1 MYTVHH
7 MKKLL
12 QFSFWVLIAMLLIIP
27 IQMMIYIAFPPPTT
41 GVEFLVLFQQNWF
54 IGLLSLDLLYI
65 INNTLLLIIYFSL
78 TILLYKH
85 TPMISLLALL
95 LGAVGVATYYGSN
108 PAFEML
114 FMSQVHANATL
125 DYSIYL
131 ATIAEGLLF
140 TYIGTGFIS
149 YYILNAIALFLYA
162 YAFYQT
168 PDMPRSLAIWALI
181 SAILMTVPSSFG
193 LVGMIFALASLI
205 PWIVFCIRLA
215 RYYHHLIHHDD
226 QLNQFIG

>member
-1 MYTVHH
+1 MITPHH
-7 MKKLL
+7 LKKLL
-12 QFSFWVLIAMLLIIP
+12 QFSFWVLLTMLLIIP
-27 IQMMIYIAFPPPTT
+27 LQIVVFVAFPPPTT
-41 GVEFLVLFQQNWF
+41 GVEFLELFHQNWF

-85 TPMISLLALL
+85 APIMSLLALL
-95 LGAVGVATYYGSN
+95 LGAVGVAAYYGSN

-125 DYSIYL
+125 EYSIYL

-149 YYILNAIALFLYA
+149 YYILNAIVLFLYA
-162 YAFYQT
+162 YAFYRT
-168 PDMPRSLAIWALI
+168 PLIPRSLAIWALI

-193 LVGMIFALASLI
+193 LIGMIFALASLI
-205 PWIVFCIRLA
+205 PWIVFCILLA
-215 RYYHHLIHHDD
+215 RYYHRLIHHTQEIDM
-226 QLNQFIG
+226 LVK

>member
-1 MYTVHH
+1 MITSHH
-7 MKKLL
+7 IKKLL
-12 QFSFWVLIAMLLIIP
+12 HFSFWVLLTMLLIIP
-27 IQMMIYIAFPPPTT
+27 LQIVVYVAFPPPTT
-41 GVEFLVLFQQNWF
+41 GVDFLILFQDNWF

-78 TILLYKH
+78 TLLLYKQ
-85 TPMISLLALL
+85 TPIISLLALL
-95 LGAVGVATYYGSN
+95 LGAVGVAAYYGSN

-125 DYSIYL
+125 EYSIYL

-149 YYILNAIALFLYA
+149 YYILNAIVLFLYA
-162 YAFYQT
+162 YALFRT
-168 PDMPRSLAIWALI
+168 PQCPRSLATWALI
-181 SAILMTVPSSFG
+181 SAVLMTVPSSFG

-205 PWIVFCIRLA
+205 PWIVFCVLLA
-215 RYYHHLIHHDD
+215 RYYYQLSHHSHLLDE
-226 QLNQFIG
+226 LL